1 MADWVWIL
9 TFWVLFGVLAF
20 ALALAVQMR
29 VVIGVILARALR
41 ARDPDLSI
49 HDSRAAAVFAGHG
62 HAGVPGENGLSGGI
76 AHLQDTYLAQ
86 IDQLR
91 LARKVCLVA
100 PIGIVLLIATAR
112 IWS

>member
-1 MADWVWIL
+1 MADWVSVL

-20 ALALAVQMR
+20 AFALAIQMR
-29 VVIGVILARALR
+29 VIIGVILARALR
-41 ARDPDLSI
+41 ARDPGLSI

-62 HAGVPGENGLSGGI
+62 HAGVPGGKGLSGGI
-76 AHLQDTYLAQ
+76 AHLQGAYPAQ

-91 LARKVCLVA
+91 LARRVCLVA

-112 IWS
+112 LWS